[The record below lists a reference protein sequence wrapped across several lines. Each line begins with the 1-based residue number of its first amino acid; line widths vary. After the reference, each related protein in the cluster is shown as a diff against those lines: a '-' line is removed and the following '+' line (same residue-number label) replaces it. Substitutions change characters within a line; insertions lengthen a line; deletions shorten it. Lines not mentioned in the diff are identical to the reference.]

1 MLATKESTPAFAKR
15 ECGGK
20 GYNLYLMTREGLPVP
35 EWIVIGKRYYEMFIA
50 QGDLK
55 QKVEDSLRQWEQGQI
70 SPAECSKHIENLF
83 LSQKEDGKLLQA
95 IQDGLKA
102 IGNPPSFSVRSSA
115 ADEDSASH
123 SFAGQLSSYL
133 YVTSAEEA
141 CRYVKLCWA
150 STFSERCLVYRQEN
164 GLDPLQAAVAVILQM
179 MIDADR
185 SGVSFTC
192 DPIAKNT
199 DRYLISAVYGVGEG
213 LVSGALDA
221 DNYWLEAATG
231 ALNGSEI
238 AQKKQAFAK
247 GKSGCTSIVDV
258 GQDKQSV
265 PALTE
270 HELREV
276 YLMSKRAADYYQRPQ
291 DIEWAYEKGKLY
303 LLQTRPVTTLT
314 ANPTGYPNLW
324 DSSNII
330 ESYGG
335 VTLPLSFT
343 FALRNYYNVYVQ
355 FCEILS
361 VPSPIVKEMD
371 DYLAYML
378 GSLHG
383 RVYYNLYNWYKLV
396 GILPGFKQNREF
408 METMMGVSE
417 ELAEEIANRIQPHP
431 SWNTWKGKLRKI
443 GTGFKFIYYHFT
455 IQSLVDK
462 FLKDFDQEYQKYR
475 TKDYSRL
482 SSDQILRVYLDL
494 EQRMFKRWKAPI
506 INDFLCMV
514 HFGLL
519 RKLTKNWLSDLDPNI
534 QNDLISGEGNLE
546 SAEPTK
552 VLIKMADAVMGNPP
566 LRALIETTP
575 PEDTYEALSR
585 SSFKEFLSS
594 VDDYLDRFGF
604 RCMSE
609 MKLEAKDL
617 VTDPSYLFVCL
628 KNYLRSG
635 NTKLGVYEQR
645 EQELRKNAEQQAA
658 SHLKGMKKHI
668 YFWVLKHARKAV
680 RNRENTRFARTRIY
694 GIARTLFQ
702 CMGSDLASRGILER
716 PDDIFYLTMDEIF
729 GIQQG
734 TLTVF
739 NLIPLVNL
747 RKEEYAKYESEDLKA
762 RFMTRGPVYWNNP
775 CFVEDEPVAESPTG
789 EYDLKGTPCCPGIVE
804 GVVKVVMSP
813 EDDLTLKGEILVTAR
828 TDPGW
833 VPLYPSISGL
843 LVERGSL
850 LSHSAIVARE
860 MGLPAVVAIAGLTK
874 RLQTGMKVRM
884 DGKSGTIKILSS

>member
-1 MLATKESTPAFAKR
+1 MLVTKESTQPFAKR

-20 GYNLYLMTREGLPVP
+20 GYNLYLMDREGLPVP
-35 EWIVIGKRYYEMFIA
+35 EWTVIGKRYYDTFLA
-50 QGDLK
+50 AAGLK
-55 QKVEDSLRQWEQGQI
+55 EKIKGLLLDWEQGKI
-70 SPAECSKHIENLF
+70 AAAECSKQLEALFVNQETNKELISTIEA
-83 LSQKEDGKLLQA
+83 A
-95 IQDGLKA
+95 INS
-102 IGNPPSFSVRSSA
+102 IGNPLTFSVRSSA
-115 ADEDSASH
+115 ADEDSSCH
-123 SFAGQLSSYL
+123 SFAGQLTSYL
-133 YVTSAEEA
+133 YVTTLEDA

-150 STFSERCLVYRQEN
+150 STFSERCLVYRKEN
-164 GLDPLQAAVAVILQM
+164 GLDPLQASVAVIIQR

-185 SGVSFTC
+185 SGVIFTC
-192 DPIAKNT
+192 DPIEKKV
-199 DRYLISAVYGVGEG
+199 DRYLVSAVYGVGEG

-221 DNYWLEAATG
+221 DNYWLDAATG
-231 ALNGSEI
+231 SLVRSEI
-238 AQKKQAFAK
+238 AHKNEAFSKGNSGHTASVEVEAAKQD
-247 GKSGCTSIVDV
+247 I
-258 GQDKQSV
+258 
-265 PALTE
+265 PALTGQ
-270 HELREV
+270 ELQD
-276 YLMSKRAADYYQRPQ
+276 LFHMSKRASDFYQRPQ

-314 ANPTGYPNLW
+314 SNPTGYPNLW
-324 DSSNII
+324 DNSNII

-361 VPSPIVKEMD
+361 VPPAIVKEMD

-396 GILPGFKQNREF
+396 GVLPGFKQNREF

-431 SWNTWKGKLRKI
+431 SWNTWKGKLRKT
-443 GTGFKFIYYHFT
+443 GTGLKFIYYHYT
-455 IQSLVDK
+455 IQSLVDN
-462 FLKDFDQEYQKYR
+462 FLKEFNQEYQKYR
-475 TKDYSRL
+475 TNDYSRM

-494 EQRMFKRWKAPI
+494 ERRMFNRWKAPI
-506 INDFLCMV
+506 VNDFLCMV

-519 RKLTKNWLSDLDPNI
+519 RKLTKKWLSDLDPHI
-534 QNDLISGEGNLE
+534 QNDLIAGEGNLE

-552 VLIKMADAVMGNPP
+552 VLIKMADDAFNDP
-566 LRALIETTP
+566 LLRVLIESTP

-585 SSFKEFLSS
+585 SPFKEFFAK
-594 VDDYLDRFGF
+594 VNDYLDRFGF

-617 VTDPSYLFVCL
+617 ISDPSYLFVCL
-628 KNYLRSG
+628 KNYLRAG

-645 EQELRKNAEQQAA
+645 EQELRKNAELQVAN
-658 SHLKGMKKHI
+658 HLKGYKKHV

-694 GIARTLFQ
+694 GIARTMFQ
-702 CMGSDLASRGILER
+702 CMGNDLASRGILEK
-716 PDDIFYLTMDEIF
+716 PDDIFYLTVDEVF
-729 GIQQG
+729 GIHQG
-734 TLTVF
+734 TLTAF
-739 NLIPLVNL
+739 NLIPLIKL
-747 RKEEYAKYESEDLKA
+747 RKVEYANYEGEDLKP
-762 RFMTRGPVYWNNP
+762 RFMTRGPVYWHNP
-775 CFVEDEPVAESPTG
+775 CLVEDEPIVESG
-789 EYDLKGTPCCPGIVE
+789 SDEYDLKGTPCCPGILE
-804 GVVKVVMSP
+804 GVVKVVLSP
-813 EDDLTLKGEILVTAR
+813 TDDLTLNGEILVTAR

-860 MGLPAVVAIAGLTK
+860 MGLPAIVAIPGLIK
-874 RLQTGMKVRM
+874 CLKTGMKVRL
-884 DGKSGTIKILSS
+884 DGKAGTIKIL